1 VTSPAPQL
9 RRVLTLRDVIMFYVV
24 AVVGTRWIASAAAA
38 GPSSIF
44 LWVLACIGM
53 FIPSAFTVLE
63 LSSRYPAEGGIYVW
77 TKEAFGEFAG
87 FMTGWLY
94 WASNLVYFPGLLY
107 FAAGNLLFVG
117 GPSWLAHSNDPVY
130 FVVFSLLG
138 LGLTLWVNVVGME
151 VGKILNN
158 IGAWATWI
166 PVALLVVMGFVAW
179 VTYGSATTFTLET
192 MSPRWD
198 LKGLAFWSTLAFGF
212 GGLETASL
220 MGDEIKDPRRTV
232 PRAILL
238 AGVGVVAV
246 YILGTLAT
254 LVALPA
260 EDATGLQGIMQ
271 AIDRTAARIGL
282 GGVSAVSALMI
293 SIGSIGGVGAW
304 LAATSRLPFVA
315 GIDRTL
321 PAAFGKLHPKWG
333 TPVLALTVQVVIAA
347 VFTVLGQA
355 GTSVKAAYDIL
366 VNMVIIAF
374 FVPYAFMYAAMIRV
388 QWKPVGAEVRRVPG
402 GRPVAVLLGALGFV
416 TVAVSIVLACLPPP
430 GDPRPELAVM
440 KVVGSSLVMVAIGV
454 VLYFI
459 GRRKGRAV
467 PSEGR

>member
-1 VTSPAPQL
+1 
-9 RRVLTLRDVIMFYVV
+9 
-24 AVVGTRWIASAAAA
+24 
-38 GPSSIF
+38 
-44 LWVLACIGM
+44 
-53 FIPSAFTVLE
+53 VLE
-63 LSSRYPAEGGIYVW
+63 LSSRYPEEGGIYVW
-77 TKEAFGEFAG
+77 TKAAFGEFAG

-138 LGLTLWVNVVGME
+138 LALTLWVNVVGVE

-179 VTYGSATTFTLET
+179 SVFGSATTFTRET
-192 MSPRWD
+192 MSPVWD

-212 GGLETASL
+212 GGLESASL
-220 MGDEIKDPRRTV
+220 MGGEIRDPKRNI

-238 AGVGVVAV
+238 AGAAVVAV

-293 SIGSIGGVGAW
+293 TIGSIGGVGAW

-333 TPVLALTVQVVIAA
+333 TPVFALCVQVGIAA

-374 FVPYAFMYAAMIRV
+374 FIPYALMYAAMIRV
-388 QWKPVGAEVRRVPG
+388 QWMPTGDDVRRVPG
-402 GRPVAVLLGALGFV
+402 GRPVAVLLGALGFI
-416 TVAVSIVLACLPPP
+416 TVAVSIVLACVPPA
-430 GDPRPELAVM
+430 GDPRPGLAVV
-440 KVVGSSLVMVAIGV
+440 KVVGSSLAMVALGV
-454 VLYFI
+454 VLDVV
-459 GRRKGRAV
+459 GRRKGPAA

>member
-1 VTSPAPQL
+1 
-9 RRVLTLRDVIMFYVV
+9 
-24 AVVGTRWIASAAAA
+24 
-38 GPSSIF
+38 
-44 LWVLACIGM
+44 
-53 FIPSAFTVLE
+53 
-63 LSSRYPAEGGIYVW
+63 
-77 TKEAFGEFAG
+77 
-87 FMTGWLY
+87 
-94 WASNLVYFPGLLY
+94 
-107 FAAGNLLFVG
+107 
-117 GPSWLAHSNDPVY
+117 
-130 FVVFSLLG
+130 
-138 LGLTLWVNVVGME
+138 
-151 VGKILNN
+151 
-158 IGAWATWI
+158 
-166 PVALLVVMGFVAW
+166 
-179 VTYGSATTFTLET
+179 
-192 MSPRWD
+192 
-198 LKGLAFWSTLAFGF
+198 
-212 GGLETASL
+212 
-220 MGDEIKDPRRTV
+220 
-232 PRAILL
+232 
-238 AGVGVVAV
+238 
-246 YILGTLAT
+246 
-254 LVALPA
+254 
-260 EDATGLQGIMQ
+260 MQ

-333 TPVLALTVQVVIAA
+333 TPVLALTGQVVIAA

-402 GRPVAVLLGALGFV
+402 GRPVAVLLGALGFI